1 MDPFAV
7 VGEQLTELLPQRT
20 APAPAR
26 AVLGVLA
33 ASWAGMPET
42 GWPGAG
48 STQRFGQGPAAYES
62 NLAAAGAARPAL
74 LAGVTPRLPGDRG
87 DLTGSRAPVG
97 RVLALVKP
105 RDGVRLCRNCV
116 AKSRAQTLSLIH

>member
-7 VGEQLTELLPQRT
+7 VGEQLTESLPQRT
-20 APAPAR
+20 ASAPAR

-62 NLAAAGAARPAL
+62 NLTRRDPDRTSVCYLHPASQFLAYLPRMRRAHPTPHAPVRALFVAAATR
-74 LAGVTPRLPGDRG
+74 
-87 DLTGSRAPVG
+87 
-97 RVLALVKP
+97 
-105 RDGVRLCRNCV
+105 
-116 AKSRAQTLSLIH
+116 